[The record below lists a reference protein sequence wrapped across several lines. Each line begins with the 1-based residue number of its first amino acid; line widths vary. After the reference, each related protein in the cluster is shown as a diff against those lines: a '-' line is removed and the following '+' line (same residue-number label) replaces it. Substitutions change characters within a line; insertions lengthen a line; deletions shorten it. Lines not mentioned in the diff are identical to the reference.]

1 MPPGQWSKAAL
12 QERHAAQA
20 YKDTLLAC
28 ARDYAVGHGLGA
40 KAALNTGLFPGIGY
54 TLLHKTIHG
63 TSRLAKR
70 EQGMREAWQILTD
83 VEELALVEWIISS
96 GRGKDPPTDEDV
108 GRQIILMLKARKHD
122 NKQRKHG
129 RGTVPLTT
137 AETRL
142 VTEANAE
149 VSHIWL
155 QKFAGRHPEV
165 SKQKER
171 NADASRTKK
180 QNEGVVEKHFNGEF
194 GVVESLK
201 SIGNMNEDG
210 SVKDPRRCLW
220 FDEMPQAMDAANQG
234 PRSKAWGASGEA
246 LERAG
251 SVNRE
256 TGSVAVATSRKAHAG
271 RPPAS
276 LRRRLCCS
284 RWLFLCLCSPSQR
297 LRSDSQR
304 LRSERWPRGLEGV
317 LWPLDF
323 GLVVAVKR
331 RCMGDFFCHV
341 VTVGN
346 GRVCSFFEFPMAGRP
361 RAHHGQGILSR
372 SQQGIAFRPAFTP
385 PN

>member
-171 NADASRTKK
+171 NAARASRRARAVTRTCA
-180 QNEGVVEKHFNGEF
+180 
-194 GVVESLK
+194 
-201 SIGNMNEDG
+201 G
-210 SVKDPRRCLW
+210 SAYPRAPSSSGGPRRRRPW
-220 FDEMPQAMDAANQG
+220 RRA
-234 PRSKAWGASGEA
+234 RWRAS
-246 LERAG
+246 
-251 SVNRE
+251 
-256 TGSVAVATSRKAHAG
+256 
-271 RPPAS
+271 
-276 LRRRLCCS
+276 RRRARS
-284 RWLFLCLCSPSQR
+284 RRVRRPSAR
-297 LRSDSQR
+297 PTTS
-304 LRSERWPRGLEGV
+304 
-317 LWPLDF
+317 
-323 GLVVAVKR
+323 A
-331 RCMGDFFCHV
+331 
-341 VTVGN
+341 
-346 GRVCSFFEFPMAGRP
+346 RP
-361 RAHHGQGILSR
+361 RARAASR
-372 SQQGIAFRPAFTP
+372 CARGRA
-385 PN
+385 